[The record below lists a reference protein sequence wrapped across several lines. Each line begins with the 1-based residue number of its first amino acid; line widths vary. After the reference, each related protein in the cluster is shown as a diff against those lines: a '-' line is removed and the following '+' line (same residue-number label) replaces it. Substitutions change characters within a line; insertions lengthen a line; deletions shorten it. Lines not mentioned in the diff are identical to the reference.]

1 MNVNRLYV
9 AQINIVFEEIPG
21 SIRGRFRE
29 TEIKGR
35 FLKYAIVYHDDNGR
49 YIDLISGENYKLGI
63 GDTDLGDMYI
73 YLKKGL
79 MPITEVYDVDF
90 KRNDMSKKRI
100 LKTLYS
106 SKLLNKKEDDK

>member
-1 MNVNRLYV
+1 
-9 AQINIVFEEIPG
+9 
-21 SIRGRFRE
+21 
-29 TEIKGR
+29 
-35 FLKYAIVYHDDNGR
+35 
-49 YIDLISGENYKLGI
+49 
-63 GDTDLGDMYI
+63 MYI

-90 KRNDMSKKRI
+90 KRNDMRKKRI